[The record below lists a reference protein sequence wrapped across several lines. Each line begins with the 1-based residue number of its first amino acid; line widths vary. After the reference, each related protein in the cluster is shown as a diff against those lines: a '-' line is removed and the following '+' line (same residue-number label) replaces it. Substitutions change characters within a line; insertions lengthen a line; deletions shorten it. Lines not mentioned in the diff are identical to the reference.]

1 MNPITLYP
9 TAVIGLGTSGLKVLE
24 ELESLWYEHF
34 GHVPDPGNSFLRL
47 INIETADSPPRPTP
61 GGTSIQQIRI
71 DPRQKPF
78 DQQVAELR
86 KSGVETAWAEEINW
100 ARGVGQNG
108 AGGSRPAGRVLLE
121 RSHMDANLRPGLR
134 FDIDFSHADT
144 LARLAAELRL
154 AAGDLARREP
164 GDPGR
169 PVHVFV
175 VGTLTG
181 GTCSGM
187 AIQIGQ
193 MIKQILGGATT
204 GMQVV
209 GVFFISP
216 TRPEF
221 TDELADEH
229 RCMANTLGALYELQ
243 ETIEA
248 FQANRG
254 RPPYGY
260 VYILAPEYSADHG
273 FSRLDTLFEIT
284 ALKLFCDIVGI
295 QQQREAD
302 LTDAF
307 TNDPSAFFFTFGI
320 AAAQYPR
327 HLMTALVG
335 TQLAQA
341 TLNQWANETDFLDET
356 HKWLSIDKGQI
367 RRLAQKD
374 VTHWIEKVREELEGD
389 WAALRQADVD
399 RLLDNPD
406 ANVSEKFLRADG
418 EYQSTVTARRTPAR
432 EKVRSL
438 FRSSAVEILRTSGSL
453 AFLEEWM
460 SQVVD
465 ALALHRDL
473 WSAHEPQLPESR
485 RTWKP
490 AERYQQRVEEARR
503 SFSLRF
509 LFNQRAVVV
518 DEGLRALCDE
528 LVAIELRDLFQAIE
542 QDIER
547 WRGQSARLRTQLSLQ
562 ASNLDTVGTTIR
574 RRLEATDSP
583 IKRFFI
589 RDIDWDAA
597 ELRKRIV
604 ADESLPPSWD
614 QLGRFNAEW
623 LWSVAA
629 QGPDN
634 NGHWPFHVDQLNL
647 ALQEVIAPQVDV
659 MCRDHSFDIHQRCIE
674 QRAEIANRFQRV
686 ERGYLRYE
694 GDPVDEL
701 EFGDHVGRIPHYLIA
716 ESRGEADDVRRN
728 LSAVQQGATPK
739 EHRTFK
745 DCIIYYRDV
754 PRLRTDYLVHFS
766 RLVEAFRTSPHPN
779 DLSHEQW
786 MRHRLA
792 HRRSPRYRVLA
803 KRRADEIRELLQF
816 VRWFW
821 ISWIRQPDNS
831 EHATAWQPPPPI
843 ALLREG
849 RRPAGAGLAIDTSG
863 QAWVAVESLPGV
875 PLEPLQVISPTSR
888 SDDYSEEALEG
899 YCSDD
904 NNFKALCDVIQGHP
918 LNPDQ
923 IHERWLKN
931 ATGRSDTFV
940 ADIRRVLLGD
950 EWEPQGRYIGGIAR
964 QVLQRDYGRA

>member
-34 GHVPDPGNSFLRL
+34 GHVPDPRSSFLRL

-61 GGTSIQQIRI
+61 GGTAIQQLRI

-86 KSGVETAWAEEINW
+86 KSGMEIAWAEEINW

-121 RSHMDANLRPGLR
+121 RARMDAQLRPGLR
-134 FDIDFSHADT
+134 FDIDFSHSDT

-154 AAGDLARREP
+154 ALGDLARREP
-164 GDPGR
+164 GDPER

-193 MIKQILGGATT
+193 MVKQILGGATT

-221 TDELADEH
+221 TDELSDEH
-229 RCMANTLGALYELQ
+229 RCMANSLGALYELQ

-248 FQANRG
+248 FQSKG
-254 RPPYGY
+254 VRPPYGY
-260 VYILAPEYSADHG
+260 VYILAPEYAAERG

-284 ALKLFCDIVGI
+284 ALKLFCDIVGV

-320 AAAQYPR
+320 AAAQYPG

-335 TQLAQA
+335 TQLAQTA
-341 TLNQWANETDFLDET
+341 LHQWSNESEFLDET

-374 VTHWIEKVREELEGD
+374 VTQWIEKLRDELEGD
-389 WAALRQADVD
+389 WATLRKADVE

-406 ANVSEKFLRADG
+406 ASVSDKFSRPDG

-438 FRSSAVEILRTSGSL
+438 FRTSAVEILRSSASL
-453 AFLEEWM
+453 AYLEEWM

-473 WSAHEPQLPESR
+473 WSAHEPQLPDTR

-490 AERYQQRVEEARR
+490 TERYQQRVEEARH

-509 LFNQRAVVV
+509 LFNQRPVVV
-518 DEGLRALCDE
+518 EEGLRALCDE
-528 LVAIELRDLFQAIE
+528 LVAIELRDLLHALE
-542 QDIER
+542 QDVER
-547 WRGQSARLRTQLSLQ
+547 WRVQCTRLRVYLSTH
-562 ASNLDTVGTTIR
+562 ASNLETISTTVR
-574 RRLEATDSP
+574 RKLEATDSP

-604 ADESLPPSWD
+604 ADESLPPSWN
-614 QLGRFNAEW
+614 QLGRFNADW

-634 NGHWPFHVDQLNL
+634 NGHWPFQVDELSL
-647 ALQEVIAPQVDV
+647 SLQEVIAPQVDA
-659 MCRDHSFDIHQRCIE
+659 MCREHSFDIHQRCIQE
-674 QRAEIANRFQRV
+674 KAEIATKFQRV

-701 EFGDHVGRIPHYLIA
+701 QFGTHVGRIPHYLIA
-716 ESRGEADDVRRN
+716 ESSSEAGDVRGN
-728 LSAVQQGATPK
+728 LSAIQQGATTK

-745 DCIIYYRDV
+745 DCIVYYRDV
-754 PRLRTDYLVHFS
+754 PRLRPDYLTHFS

-779 DLSHEQW
+779 ELSHEQW
-786 MRHRLA
+786 IRHRLA
-792 HRRSPRYRVLA
+792 QRRTPRYRVLA
-803 KRRADEIRELLQF
+803 KRRADEIHQLLQF

-821 ISWIRQPDNS
+821 ISWIRQPDES
-831 EHATAWQPPPPI
+831 EHATVWQPPPPM
-843 ALLREG
+843 ATLRPD
-849 RRPAGAGLAIDTSG
+849 RRPLGAGLAIDPG
-863 QAWVAVESLPGV
+863 GRAWVAVESLPGV
-875 PLEPLQVISPTSR
+875 PLEPLSVVAPMLNTN
-888 SDDYSEEALEG
+888 DHSEEALEG

-904 NNFKALCDVIQGHP
+904 KNFKALCDVVQGHV
-918 LNPDQ
+918 LTHDQ
-923 IHERWLKN
+923 IHERWMQN
-931 ATGRSDTFV
+931 ARGRSDTFV
-940 ADIRRVLLGD
+940 AEIRRVLLGE

-964 QVLQRDYGRA
+964 QVLQRDYGRV